1 MILTIR
7 QLEVL
12 VAAADAA
19 SFSEAAQALGIS
31 QPSFSETIRRM
42 EEEIGLRLFDRSTRS
57 VALTSQ
63 GRHAVAV
70 AREMLRDFRRG
81 MDAIGRSDGRQRAH
95 LTIAGL
101 PSIACAILPSA
112 LRRFLASFPDVE
124 VSVHDLLHER
134 AVARIE
140 EGQAD
145 LALTIRPAR
154 LGSCRFEELGADTL
168 QFVCAPDHPLASAA
182 QVTWSDLAP
191 YPFVGLARN
200 SSVRR
205 MTDAAF
211 VNCGVFV
218 EPAYELEQIPSAVAL
233 VEAGLGVSALPAL
246 TLSMTRGA
254 DVVTRP
260 LREPQMQR
268 RLGVLTSRRPRPDY
282 VTGCIAEIK
291 EAFKQHQP
299 G

>member
-12 VAAADAA
+12 VAAADTA
-19 SFSEAAQALGIS
+19 SFSEAAQLLGIS
-31 QPSFSETIRRM
+31 QPSLSETIRRM
-42 EEEIGLRLFDRSTRS
+42 EAETGLRLFDRSTRS

-81 MDAIGRSDGRQRAH
+81 MEAIGRSDGRQRAH

-101 PSIACAILPSA
+101 PSIACAILPTA
-112 LRRFLASFPDVE
+112 LRRFLAAFPDVE

-154 LGSCRFEELGADTL
+154 LGNCRFEELGADIL
-168 QFVCAPDHPLASAA
+168 QCVCAPDHPLAAA
-182 QVTWSDLAP
+182 DKVTWSDLAP

-218 EPAYELEQIPSAVAL
+218 EPAYELEQIPSALAL

-246 TLSMTRGA
+246 TLTMTRGA
-254 DVVTRP
+254 DIVAKP
-260 LREPQMQR
+260 LSEPQMQR

-282 VTGCIAEIK
+282 VTGCIAEIRK
-291 EAFKQHQP
+291 VFMRHQMS
-299 G
+299 